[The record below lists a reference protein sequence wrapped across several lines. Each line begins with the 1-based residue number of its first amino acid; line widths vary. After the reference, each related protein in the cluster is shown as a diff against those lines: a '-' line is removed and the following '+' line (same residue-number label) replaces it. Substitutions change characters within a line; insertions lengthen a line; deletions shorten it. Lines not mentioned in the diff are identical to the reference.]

1 MPEQLHAR
9 VRAQLKLALL
19 GDCGCPK
26 TLTRLE
32 REARSSGLTGA
43 EIDAAIGGR
52 SFEARTAAA
61 VAFACALKA
70 GKADLLDQASDILR
84 HQIERRAD
92 TRRRGELDGA
102 ERMPRHWPAHWRPPW
117 ALPPGSLWL
126 PVRRGGL
133 HIGFVRWLFASMEC
147 PLCQV
152 SSLKTLIEL
161 QSLVFFLPAAEET
174 VHDMT

>member
-70 GKADLLDQASDILR
+70 GKADLLDQARARALHLGVTDDEMAAIEEGAKQILAS
-84 HQIERRAD
+84 ERR
-92 TRRRGELDGA
+92 
-102 ERMPRHWPAHWRPPW
+102 
-117 ALPPGSLWL
+117 
-126 PVRRGGL
+126 
-133 HIGFVRWLFASMEC
+133 
-147 PLCQV
+147 
-152 SSLKTLIEL
+152 
-161 QSLVFFLPAAEET
+161 
-174 VHDMT
+174 

>member
-70 GKADLLDQASDILR
+70 GKADLLDQARARALQLGVTDDELAAIEEGAKQILASK
-84 HQIERRAD
+84 RR
-92 TRRRGELDGA
+92 
-102 ERMPRHWPAHWRPPW
+102 
-117 ALPPGSLWL
+117 
-126 PVRRGGL
+126 
-133 HIGFVRWLFASMEC
+133 
-147 PLCQV
+147 
-152 SSLKTLIEL
+152 
-161 QSLVFFLPAAEET
+161 
-174 VHDMT
+174 

>member
-70 GKADLLDQASDILR
+70 GKADLLDQARARALQLGVTHDELAAIEEGAKQILASK
-84 HQIERRAD
+84 RR
-92 TRRRGELDGA
+92 
-102 ERMPRHWPAHWRPPW
+102 
-117 ALPPGSLWL
+117 
-126 PVRRGGL
+126 
-133 HIGFVRWLFASMEC
+133 
-147 PLCQV
+147 
-152 SSLKTLIEL
+152 
-161 QSLVFFLPAAEET
+161 
-174 VHDMT
+174 

>member
-70 GKADLLDQASDILR
+70 GKADLLDQANRLSNALAALGVQRGDRVAIAQETRATRIARLARGKALLVLKRGQFRPPPAPISSTTPVARGMILR
-84 HQIERRAD
+84 R
-92 TRRRGELDGA
+92 
-102 ERMPRHWPAHWRPPW
+102 
-117 ALPPGSLWL
+117 
-126 PVRRGGL
+126 
-133 HIGFVRWLFASMEC
+133 
-147 PLCQV
+147 
-152 SSLKTLIEL
+152 
-161 QSLVFFLPAAEET
+161 
-174 VHDMT
+174 

>member
-9 VRAQLKLALL
+9 VKAQLKLALL

-61 VAFACALKA
+61 VAFACGLKA
-70 GKADLLDQASDILR
+70 GKADLLDQARARALQLGVTDDELAAIEEGAKQILASK
-84 HQIERRAD
+84 RR
-92 TRRRGELDGA
+92 
-102 ERMPRHWPAHWRPPW
+102 
-117 ALPPGSLWL
+117 
-126 PVRRGGL
+126 
-133 HIGFVRWLFASMEC
+133 
-147 PLCQV
+147 
-152 SSLKTLIEL
+152 
-161 QSLVFFLPAAEET
+161 
-174 VHDMT
+174 

>member
-70 GKADLLDQASDILR
+70 GKADLLDQARARALQLGVTDDEMAAIQEGAKQILASK
-84 HQIERRAD
+84 RR
-92 TRRRGELDGA
+92 
-102 ERMPRHWPAHWRPPW
+102 
-117 ALPPGSLWL
+117 
-126 PVRRGGL
+126 
-133 HIGFVRWLFASMEC
+133 
-147 PLCQV
+147 
-152 SSLKTLIEL
+152 
-161 QSLVFFLPAAEET
+161 
-174 VHDMT
+174 

>member
-9 VRAQLKLALL
+9 VKAQLKLALL

-70 GKADLLDQASDILR
+70 GKADLLDQARARALQLGVTDDELAAIEEGAKQILASK
-84 HQIERRAD
+84 RR
-92 TRRRGELDGA
+92 
-102 ERMPRHWPAHWRPPW
+102 
-117 ALPPGSLWL
+117 
-126 PVRRGGL
+126 
-133 HIGFVRWLFASMEC
+133 
-147 PLCQV
+147 
-152 SSLKTLIEL
+152 
-161 QSLVFFLPAAEET
+161 
-174 VHDMT
+174 

>member
-70 GKADLLDQASDILR
+70 RKADLLDQARARALQLGVTDDELAAIEEGAKQILASK
-84 HQIERRAD
+84 RR
-92 TRRRGELDGA
+92 
-102 ERMPRHWPAHWRPPW
+102 
-117 ALPPGSLWL
+117 
-126 PVRRGGL
+126 
-133 HIGFVRWLFASMEC
+133 
-147 PLCQV
+147 
-152 SSLKTLIEL
+152 
-161 QSLVFFLPAAEET
+161 
-174 VHDMT
+174 